1 MQTQVASINKVKMGG
16 INEAYIVIFWVSTL
30 LYVYLGR
37 LLYSVTL
44 FMNQE
49 ENFWGRKFIMVGL
62 WQARRRVLFYFLS
75 ACVLTNFFVHK
86 VGTSFSSD
94 GTNDKGIVSKSR
106 IGIHSH

>member
-1 MQTQVASINKVKMGG
+1 MGG

-44 FMNQE
+44 FMNKE

-75 ACVLTNFFVHK
+75 ACVLTNFFRSQSGYQFFK
-86 VGTSFSSD
+86 RWD
-94 GTNDKGIVSKSR
+94 Q
-106 IGIHSH
+106 